1 MISLPE
7 FKFLVDPVD
16 SRTIGTAAA
25 IALLPYRTIT
35 LATTNSAVSGGSEF
49 GFLRCASGSGGA
61 LDDDVVARRE
71 ELPDIVA

>member
-7 FKFLVDPVD
+7 FKCLVDPVD

-49 GFLRCASGSGGA
+49 GFS
-61 LDDDVVARRE
+61 DVEVGQAARST
-71 ELPDIVA
+71 VTW